1 MTHEEALEER
11 EKIRK
16 IVKNWR
22 AKDAWHDAVRDR
34 YDDLFDYVCCA
45 NKMDKDPGPWE
56 MPPVP
61 EGVEP

>member
-1 MTHEEALEER
+1 MTKEEASEELSR
-11 EKIRK
+11 LHR

-34 YDDLFDYVCCA
+34 NDALFDYAFCC
-45 NKMDKDPGPWE
+45 NGKDPGPWD

>member
-1 MTHEEALEER
+1 MTKDDAFEEYINLGH
-11 EKIRK
+11 

-22 AKDAWHDAVRDR
+22 ADDPWHEAVRDR
-34 YDDLFDYVCCA
+34 NDDLISYIYCA
-45 NKMDKDPGPWE
+45 NGKDPGPWE

>member
-11 EKIRK
+11 EKIRQV
-16 IVKNWR
+16 VKNWR

-34 YDDLFDYVCCA
+34 YDVLFDYVCCA
-45 NKMDKDPGPWE
+45 NCMDKDPGPWE

>member
-1 MTHEEALEER
+1 MTKEEASEEVVR
-11 EKIRK
+11 LHH

-34 YDDLFDYVCCA
+34 NDALVDYVLCC
-45 NKMDKDPGPWE
+45 NGKDPGPWE

>member
-1 MTHEEALEER
+1 MTKEEASEELSR
-11 EKIRK
+11 LHK

-34 YDDLFDYVCCA
+34 NDNLFDYVFCC
-45 NKMDKDPGPWE
+45 NGKDPGLWE

>member
-1 MTHEEALEER
+1 MTKDEALEEFLGHY
-11 EKIRK
+11 K

-22 AKDAWHDAVRDR
+22 ARDPWHDAVRDR
-34 YDDLFDYVCCA
+34 HDDLFDYIYCA
-45 NKMDKDPGPWE
+45 NCQNDDPGPWE

>member
-1 MTHEEALEER
+1 MTKDEAFEEFLELS
-11 EKIRK
+11 RK
-16 IVKNWR
+16 VKNWR

-34 YDDLFDYVCCA
+34 NDALFDYAYCV
-45 NKMDKDPGPWE
+45 NGKDPGPWE

>member
-1 MTHEEALEER
+1 MTREEALEEFLGHY
-11 EKIRK
+11 K

-34 YDDLFDYVCCA
+34 NDALFDYVFCR
-45 NKMDKDPGPWE
+45 NGKDPGPWE